1 MTKKVITT
9 EPEENKPSA
18 VIVAPRF
25 SLISCDLI
33 DDPEQPMRS
42 ELTPASVEDL
52 VISIKQVGIIE
63 PVVIKSVKDR
73 YEVIAGHRRLYA
85 SRLAKIPEIPCYIVQ
100 ANSEQTEML
109 KMHENLY
116 RANVRPADE
125 ANYFSYLINKHKMTP
140 IKIAQLITK
149 SPAYVID
156 RLEILSY
163 PDFLR
168 TALDNGEINLSV
180 ASEFAK
186 FPDLK
191 QMSSAVFYAKRSGMT
206 AEMARKWVQEFKR
219 SRENPGLQNAPGNEH
234 VPENQPIEHT
244 ATCVYCGQPVKLIE
258 AEIVYM
264 HNNCLHIVTT
274 ATSETVSPS

>member
-1 MTKKVITT
+1 MSKKVITT
-9 EPEENKPSA
+9 DSDDNEPSA
-18 VIVAPRF
+18 VNLAPRF

-52 VISIKQVGIIE
+52 VVSIKQVGIIE
-63 PVVIKSVKDR
+63 PIVVKSIHDR
-73 YEVIAGHRRLYA
+73 YEVIAGHRRLYSA
-85 SRLAKIPEIPCYIVQ
+85 RLAKIPEVPCYIVH
-100 ANSEQTEML
+100 ADSEQTEML

-125 ANYFSYLINKHKMTP
+125 AKYFSYLISEHKMTP
-140 IKIAQLITK
+140 VKIAQLITK
-149 SPAYVID
+149 SIAYVTD
-156 RLEILSY
+156 RLEILNY

-168 TALDNGEINLSV
+168 LALDNGEINLSV
-180 ASEFAK
+180 AAEFAK

-191 QMSSAVFYAKRSGMT
+191 MMSSALYYAKRSGMT
-206 AEMARKWVQEFKR
+206 TEMARKWVQDFKR
-219 SRENPGLQNAPGNEH
+219 SRENPGIQKAPGTEH
-234 VPENQPIEHT
+234 LPENQPIEHT

-264 HNNCLHIVTT
+264 HNKCLREVT
-274 ATSETVSPS
+274 SPADDTIPHR